1 MPFHRFQRN
10 LSYKTVFRP
19 QVLKVDL
26 YAFVALSLAP
36 WAMHANGQTPNQDEQ
51 GASRTQTLR
60 QAQASSEI
68 QTAQDSSQAEAGKQ
82 LPTVTVRSERV
93 GSFKS
98 DTVQVG
104 TFRDMA
110 PIDVPQTSNVVT
122 REVLDVQATTSLFG
136 ALRNTAGV
144 TRAQLNGSTYD
155 NLSIRGILVENR
167 SNYRL
172 NGFMPIINLIDIPME
187 NKERV
192 EVLKGVSSLYYGF
205 VPPSG
210 IVNMVTK
217 RAGKDPIANV
227 SLMANI
233 YGGANTHIDLGR
245 RFGDAQQ
252 FGARIN
258 LLAGREDIGIHNFS
272 GYRALMSGAFDWR
285 VTDQLSIKFDVEHY
299 RKEVSEQAAIQAPA
313 AVNGVITLP
322 PVPNARRNLAGEW
335 QKYDAQATNLL
346 LRADYAL
353 SDNWALLFEAGK
365 ARTMRDRNFSQF
377 QNYNLATG
385 QGTLRIF
392 FNRNQ
397 VWDNENLRAEV
408 FGRLP
413 GQFITHEV
421 SLGFVGNERSQDP
434 RTSSTADVA
443 QNLFHPNDIAR
454 LSPGAPFRSN
464 FSKITDLGVYLSD
477 RILIA
482 DRLQVMLGVRG
493 SFYESVGTN
502 THFKATNVNPSLSLL
517 YKIIPNVSLY
527 ASYIEG
533 VEESG
538 QAPANR
544 ANSGEILAPAVSKQK
559 EAGVKAMIAE
569 GILLQVAYFDIKRA
583 STTIDAANRFVLN
596 GMAQYSGFELAASGE
611 ITKQL
616 SVIASALFMEA
627 RQLNRNDAAT
637 FHKIPDNTPERTAS
651 LFAEYRLQSVPGLA
665 LGAGVYYVG
674 RRPVNNANQAFVD
687 DYAILSLNA
696 RYATR
701 IAGKRTTIQAVVDNV
716 ANSNYWSTAGN
727 GLLGVGAP
735 IMAKTVA
742 RVEF

>member
-1 MPFHRFQRN
+1 MKIHPF
-10 LSYKTVFRP
+10 SAIVTVSLVSFIQP
-19 QVLKVDL
+19 SNAQV
-26 YAFVALSLAP
+26 S
-36 WAMHANGQTPNQDEQ
+36 
-51 GASRTQTLR
+51 
-60 QAQASSEI
+60 AQAEP
-68 QTAQDSSQAEAGKQ
+68 GKQ
-82 LPTVTVRSERV
+82 LRTVTVTGERV

-110 PIDVPQTSNVVT
+110 PLDVPQTSNVVT
-122 REVLDVQATTSLFG
+122 REVLDAQATTSLFG

-172 NGFMPIINLIDIPME
+172 NGSLPVINLIDIPME

-192 EVLKGVSSLYYGF
+192 EVLKGASSLYYGF

-217 RAGKDPIANV
+217 RAAKDPILNV
-227 SLMANI
+227 SLTANI
-233 YGGANTHIDLGR
+233 YGGANTHIDMGR
-245 RFGDAQQ
+245 RFGDEKQ

-272 GYRALMSGAFDWR
+272 GHRALMSGAFDWR
-285 VTDQLSIKFDVEHY
+285 VTDKLSLKFDVEHY
-299 RKEVSEQAAIQAPA
+299 RKEVSEQAAIRAPVA
-313 AVNGVITLP
+313 IDGVITLP
-322 PVPNARRNLAGEW
+322 PIPNARRNLAGEW
-335 QKYDAQATNLL
+335 QKYDAEATNLL

-353 SDNWALLFEAGK
+353 SDNWALLLEAGK

-454 LSPGAPFRSN
+454 LSPTAPFRSN

-559 EAGVKAMIAE
+559 EAGVKAMVAE

-616 SVIASALFMEA
+616 SVIASSLFMEA
-627 RQLNRNDAAT
+627 RQLNRNDPAT

-716 ANSNYWSTAGN
+716 TNSNYWSTAGN